1 MTLTKI
7 NGVSAIAQPDTRC
20 HYLTLLDFSRALR
33 SSLIYTLLKTNFEP
47 AYYTNII
54 IKNAKYALIL

>member
-20 HYLTLLDFSRALR
+20 HYLLDFSRALR